1 MKKRVYLAGIALSL
15 LATPLA
21 SCVQSVT
28 CLDHVD
34 EDGNGICDHCGEKVE
49 PKKVSNI
56 SKLTISKLPTKT
68 YYAMGEALD
77 VTGGEMTVT
86 YKDGTPDKVM
96 ALTDE
101 GVKISAPN
109 MTSKGQKMVGV
120 SYEGKN
126 TSFQIEVG
134 DKKFTVSFNLG
145 YDGAPEIES
154 QSVVIK
160 TNATAPDNPTR
171 DGYDFGGWFADPSCT
186 IPFDFAAREIME
198 DTIVYAKWFKQY
210 TITYSLNYE
219 GATEVITRKTYLGKV
234 VNDVDTP
241 QRDGF
246 AFAGWFK
253 ETTCVTPFDFNTDI
267 KEDTTIYAKWVADS
281 VTFYNVTFNT
291 NYGEEPTKSVV
302 QVAEGNSVSR
312 PVDPSRANVTDPGHV
327 AKDFTFRGWFTDEA
341 CTTLYD
347 FNSEVIGDIELFA
360 GWNGQYIFEAEH
372 VDLVD
377 ANGDPLQ
384 GMGASGGS
392 VGANMVDSPAPSA
405 MGIDAS
411 NGYYVTYLYAPFL
424 TITFN
429 ITSDR
434 AVSDAKLTFRVTCE
448 KMGYALSPTM
458 NGGQTDNGTNI
469 SNYTINVNDE
479 ALIYDMVEVTYNAAD
494 YTATDG
500 WRPFSDFVLTT
511 SLNLKKGDNKLD
523 FISSNANGMG
533 GTMAATA
540 PVIDCLK
547 IDTSAELSWDPVLG
561 NEFGQ

>member
-56 SKLTISKLPTKT
+56 SKLTVSKLPTKT

-145 YDGAPEIES
+145 YDGAPVIES

-198 DTIVYAKWFKQY
+198 DTTVYAKWFKQY

-241 QRDGF
+241 QRDNF
-246 AFAGWFK
+246 AFAGWYA
-253 ETTCVTPFDFNTDI
+253 EAECITPFDFNTDI

-291 NYGEEPTKSVV
+291 NYGEQPTKNVV

-434 AVSDAKLTFRVTCE
+434 AVDDAKLTFRVTCE
-448 KMGYALSPTM
+448 KMGYALSPTL

-479 ALIYDMVEVTYNAAD
+479 ALI
-494 YTATDG
+494 
-500 WRPFSDFVLTT
+500 
-511 SLNLKKGDNKLD
+511 
-523 FISSNANGMG
+523 
-533 GTMAATA
+533 
-540 PVIDCLK
+540 
-547 IDTSAELSWDPVLG
+547 
-561 NEFGQ
+561 